1 MSEPG
6 RLLNHFQDRL
16 RKDQSDGW
24 SSLWETDE
32 SDLWDRGKP
41 SPALI
46 DFVECYGRNIFH
58 DMKKDDR
65 CCRLKALVP
74 IKGCGRGYEV
84 IMLALHG
91 FDAYGLEVSSKVVD
105 IAKEYAESQ
114 LESPDPS
121 FYGEKRSEYVRGS
134 ANFVLG
140 DFFQKNWETNCG
152 IKDDDKFDL
161 IYDYTFLCALLP
173 EMRFDWARRMQDL
186 LKPGGVLVCLEF
198 PLWKDHQS
206 AGPPWGL
213 DGVYWNLLAE
223 GKDGILTS
231 TPALATRDGTDLKGP
246 FTRLVHYKPD
256 RSYDQGRGTDMM
268 SIWRPAS

>member
-1 MSEPG
+1 MSGPG
-6 RLLNHFQDRL
+6 RLLNHFQDGPRQ
-16 RKDQSDGW
+16 DQIDGW
-24 SSLWETDE
+24 SSLWDADE
-32 SDLWDRGKP
+32 SGLWDRGKP

-46 DFVECYGRNIFH
+46 DFVECYGQNILH
-58 DMKKDDR
+58 GMKRDGR
-65 CCRLKALVP
+65 RLKALVP
-74 IKGCGRGYEV
+74 GCGRGYEV

-91 FDAYGLEVSSKVVD
+91 FDACGLEASSKAVD
-105 IAKEYAESQ
+105 IAKEYADSQ
-114 LESPDPS
+114 LKSPNPG

-140 DFFQKNWETNCG
+140 DFFQKDWETDCG
-152 IKDDDKFDL
+152 IKGDDKFDL

-173 EMRFDWARRMQDL
+173 EMRFDWARRMKDL

-198 PLWKDHQS
+198 PLWKDYQS

-231 TPALATRDGTDLKGP
+231 APAFATEDGTDLKGP
-246 FTRLVHYKPD
+246 FTRPVYYKPD

-268 SIWRPAS
+268 SIWRPDS